1 MRKGFRFLAVYF
13 AVSLLSI
20 AAFAQN
26 ITISGTVK
34 NTTSSEVVPAV
45 SVLVKGTSV
54 GTFTNS
60 NGEFSISVPQ
70 LPATL
75 VISSVGFEEQ
85 ELTVSDAQAKIEISL
100 KPISTLGQEVVVAAT
115 RTPTRILES
124 PVTVER
130 MSSTTIRNLPAPNYY
145 EAIANLKGVDMHTAS
160 LTFRTVTTRG
170 FVSSGNT
177 RLNQLIDGMDN
188 QAPGLNFSV
197 GSVIGPNELDVDNVE
212 LLAGASSALY
222 GSGGINGTLLINSKN
237 PFKYQGLS
245 FNIKQGIMHTDGK
258 QRSASPYYDWSL
270 RWAKAFNNKIAF
282 KFSAALTKANDWE
295 AEDYRNKQ
303 QIGVLSSVVG
313 GNRLNDPNFNGVNIY
328 GDEASANM
336 LQFANLMSA
345 TVSAN
350 PLAQAFAGIA
360 SSGMT
365 TDIRQVATSILGANP
380 STAQLNAF
388 FSNLTSFTNGVP
400 GLTAAQRQQFL
411 SAMQGFVPIH
421 LGLANGVIPNQNVS
435 RTGYEEQSLVD
446 YNTIN
451 VKFNAA
457 LHYKITD
464 NIEAS
469 INTYFGTGTTVYTG
483 ADRYALRNLKM
494 AQHKLE
500 VRGKTWFVRGYTTQE
515 NAGGSYNAT
524 ALGVY
529 INDQW
534 KNNQTW
540 FTQYVAA
547 FAESRRL
554 GGSGMSDVNAHM
566 NARNLAD
573 QGRYVPGTPEF
584 EAAKARGR
592 EIPISQG
599 GALFLD
605 KTDLYSGEGQLN
617 LSDAFEFSD
626 QVEVIVGAQWKQW
639 ALNSEGTLF
648 DDGGDVIRVNE
659 TGGYVQLRKK
669 LFNEFLTLNVAGRYD
684 KQTNFDGKF
693 TPRFTAVF
701 KVAKD
706 NNIRASYQTGYRF
719 PTNQNQYID
728 LLTGAGLLIGC
739 LPEQQA
745 KYGLNGSNPG
755 YTAASV
761 LAYRA
766 SGNPANT
773 GLLVQANYK
782 EVKPETVNSF
792 ELGYRGVLGGRLL
805 VDAYAYYSIYRDFV
819 ATVGVAQSAQATPAA
834 SDLFSPFTTR
844 NVSYVQNATEDVKA
858 IGWGISLEYQLGR
871 NFNLY
876 GNVFSDKLQDV
887 PTGFVSFFNA
897 PKYRYNIGL
906 RNDDL
911 YKGLGFN
918 VVMRWQD
925 NNYYEGTFVSGT
937 LPYFTWVDAQVSYRM
952 PKTKST
958 FRIGATNIGNN
969 YYRTGFGSP
978 AVGGLYYMSY
988 GYNLF

>member
-1 MRKGFRFLAVYF
+1 MRKGVRFLAAWF
-13 AVSLLSI
+13 AASLLSI
-20 AAFAQN
+20 AAVAQN

-34 NTTSSEVVPAV
+34 NSSSSEVIPAV
-45 SVLVKGTSV
+45 SVLVKGTNV

-60 NGEFSISVPQ
+60 NGEFSISVAQ
-70 LPATL
+70 LPAVL

-85 ELTVSDAQAKIEISL
+85 EITVSDAAEKIEVSF
-100 KPISTLGQEVVVAAT
+100 KPVSTLGQEVVVAAT

-197 GSVIGPNELDVDNVE
+197 GSVIGPTELDVDNVE

-245 FNIKQGIMHTDGK
+245 FNIKQGIMHVDEK
-258 QRSASPYYDWSL
+258 QRDVAPYYDWSL
-270 RWAKAFNNKIAF
+270 RWAKAINNKFAF
-282 KFSAALTKANDWE
+282 KISAALTKANDWE

-313 GNRLNDPNFNGVNIY
+313 GNRQNDPNFNGVNIY

-336 LQFANLMSA
+336 RQFASLVSS
-345 TVSAN
+345 TVRSN
-350 PLAQAFAGIA
+350 PLSQAFAGLASSGTTTDIGLIA
-360 SSGMT
+360 SSM
-365 TDIRQVATSILGANP
+365 LGNNP
-380 STAQLNAF
+380 SDAQLNAF
-388 FSNLTSFTNGVP
+388 FGNLAAFANGVP
-400 GLTAAQRQQFL
+400 GLTAAQRTAYL
-411 SAMQGFVPIH
+411 AAMQGFVPIH
-421 LGLANGVIPNQNVS
+421 LGLNNGTIPNQNIS

-451 VKFNAA
+451 VKVNAG
-457 LHYKITD
+457 LHYMLTN
-464 NIEAS
+464 NIEVS
-469 INTYFGTGTTVYTG
+469 LNTYFGTGTTVYTG
-483 ADRYALRNLKM
+483 ADRYALRNLKI

-500 VRGKTWFVRGYTTQE
+500 VKGKTWFVRGYTTQE

-534 KNNQTW
+534 KTNQTW

-547 FAESRRL
+547 FSESRRL
-554 GGSGMSDVNAHM
+554 GGASMSDVNAHM
-566 NARNLAD
+566 NARALAD
-573 QGRYVPGTPEF
+573 QGRYLPGTAEF
-584 EAAKARGR
+584 EAAKSRGR
-592 EIPISQG
+592 SIPISQG
-599 GALFLD
+599 GARFLD

-626 QVEVIVGAQWKQW
+626 QVEVVVGAQWKQW

-648 DDGGDVIRVNE
+648 DDGGGVIRINE
-659 TGGYVQLRKK
+659 TGGYLQLRKK
-669 LFNEFLTLNVAGRYD
+669 LFDDFLTLNVAGRYD
-684 KQTNFDGKF
+684 KQTNFEGKF

-739 LPEQQA
+739 LPEQQV

-766 SGNPANT
+766 GGDPANT
-773 GLLVQANYK
+773 GLLIQAAYK

-792 ELGYRGVLGGRLL
+792 EVGYKGILGGRLL
-805 VDAYAYYSIYRDFV
+805 IDAYAYYSIYKNFV
-819 ATVGVAQSAQATPAA
+819 ATVGVAQSSQAAPAA
-834 SDLFSPFTTR
+834 SDLYSPFTTR

-858 IGWGISLEYQLGR
+858 IGWGISAEYQLGR
-871 NFNLY
+871 GFNAY

-887 PTGFVSFFNA
+887 PAGFVSFFNA
-897 PKYRYNIGL
+897 PKYRFNLGL
-906 RNDDL
+906 RNDDV
-911 YKGLGFN
+911 YKGIGFN

-937 LPYFTWVDAQVSYRM
+937 LPYFAWVDAQVSYRM

-958 FRIGATNIGNN
+958 FRIGGTNLGNN

-978 AVGGLYYMSY
+978 AVGGLYYVSY